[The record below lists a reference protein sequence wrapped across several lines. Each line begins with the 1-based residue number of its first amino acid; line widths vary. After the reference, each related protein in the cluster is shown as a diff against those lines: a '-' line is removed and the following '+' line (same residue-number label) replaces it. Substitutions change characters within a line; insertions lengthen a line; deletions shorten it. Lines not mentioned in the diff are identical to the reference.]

1 MGVLRKTQKKKKP
14 AIKPK
19 MKIDTTME
27 SNSSPMDIEDNE
39 VVNMELDLEK
49 ASNKKASLI
58 NTNVISMNAETLL
71 TKDTHAKEEKVN
83 KKKDEK
89 AAVKPKRIEKP
100 EFVPILSRRLARR
113 GLKSKLTP
121 GQKILKKIISKS
133 SNSKTADKK
142 LFVSQVQ
149 KQINPILEKMNQDY
163 DKSKS
168 IAKLKTAK
176 NDKVSASSK
185 SSNNSDS
192 GTASPRYRKGE
203 LDFLDAAII
212 SRRHGRK
219 CTSKENVKEE
229 KFKKP
234 VVIKSKI
241 KKDSSV
247 STEDISSIIP
257 MTNERRTSTS
267 STTSNS
273 SEVSITSKIK
283 SIESIKDRSSS
294 NSSTSNGKKSSQ
306 NLIEEKEEG
315 KSANKKSLI
324 KKEVPLKSEKKD
336 VHTKTKVLSK
346 KKGLKSS
353 NLLKK
358 NKMADNKT

>member
-1 MGVLRKTQKKKKP
+1 MRQKV
-14 AIKPK
+14 I
-19 MKIDTTME
+19 T
-27 SNSSPMDIEDNE
+27 
-39 VVNMELDLEK
+39 VNIVWARTLLH
-49 ASNKKASLI
+49 

-71 TKDTHAKEEKVN
+71 TKDTHEKEEKVN

-121 GQKILKKIISKS
+121 GQKILKRVISKS

-192 GTASPRYRKGE
+192 GTAPPRYRKGE

-247 STEDISSIIP
+247 SAEDISSIIP

-306 NLIEEKEEG
+306 KLIEYG
-315 KSANKKSLI
+315 Q
-324 KKEVPLKSEKKD
+324 
-336 VHTKTKVLSK
+336 
-346 KKGLKSS
+346 
-353 NLLKK
+353 
-358 NKMADNKT
+358 